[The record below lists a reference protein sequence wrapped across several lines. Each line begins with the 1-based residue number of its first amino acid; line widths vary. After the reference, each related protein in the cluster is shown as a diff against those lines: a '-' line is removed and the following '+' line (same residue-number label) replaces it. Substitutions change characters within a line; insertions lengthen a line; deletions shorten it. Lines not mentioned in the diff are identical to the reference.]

1 MRSEIASLLLPVG
14 NFLLF
19 TGNILSRQPQAYGC
33 IVKMAARFSMV
44 VNIWH
49 FMDLSGRLQRR
60 FPLCVITA
68 CPKNSDLQCRL
79 RQHDALRE
87 FLNFDTALN

>member
-1 MRSEIASLLLPVG
+1 MCSEIASLFLPVG
-14 NFLLF
+14 NFILF
-19 TGNILSRQPQAYGC
+19 SGNILSRQPQAYGC

-49 FMDLSGRLQRR
+49 FMDLVERPWRH
-60 FPLCVITA
+60 FPLSVIA
-68 CPKNSDLQCRL
+68 ALLKISDLQFRL